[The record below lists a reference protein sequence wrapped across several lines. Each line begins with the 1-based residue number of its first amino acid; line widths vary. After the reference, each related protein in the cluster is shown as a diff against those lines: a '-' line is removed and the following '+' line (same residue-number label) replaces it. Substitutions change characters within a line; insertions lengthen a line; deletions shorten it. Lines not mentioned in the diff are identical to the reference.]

1 MRWWRCARDGH
12 RATVWIGWLM
22 PKEAIVRCDCGR
34 GIRPAL
40 VYVRT
45 EGVEITRQ
53 GGFLTGG
60 SEPNPAE
67 ATAQSG
73 PSEGSS

>member
-1 MRWWRCARDGH
+1 
-12 RATVWIGWLM
+12 M
-22 PKEAIVRCDCGR
+22 PKEAIIRCDCGR

-53 GGFLTGG
+53 SGVLTGG
-60 SEPNPAE
+60 STPETIK
-67 ATAQSG
+67 ATAQNANSG
-73 PSEGSS
+73 ESS